1 MTHFQLTYAC
11 IDAIVRQMEEFL
23 KKEGV
28 PSKEALRT
36 QLLAEEALLNYR
48 DLLGEDVAVEL
59 HCIKRLGRLRIDLSV
74 AGDSCDPF
82 VTDTGDDTGVLRG
95 ILSRAGMAP
104 VWQYKNGHNL
114 LIFSPKKKKPPQ
126 IVYLLA
132 AVASALLLG
141 SLFSLCAPQLGAQ
154 LSEHL
159 LQPLFSTLGGL
170 LTAVASVLVFLSLV
184 SGILGIGDVASF
196 GKIGKTM
203 FGRILLLPLMLVL
216 CYSVLIAP
224 LFPISIGSQFS
235 GQLADLLAMVLDIV
249 PDSMVTPFTTGNLLQ
264 IAFMSVLVG
273 LAMLVL
279 GAKVSA
285 LSTFVE
291 QANSLFQIIM
301 EGVCSYVPIMVFLS
315 LFDLIV
321 SGSIAQLSGAYKPL
335 VLIIL
340 GCIFC
345 MGVYFLLCLRNKVPP
360 LVLAKKL
367 LPAFL
372 VGLITASTA
381 SALPLVME
389 GAPKKLGV
397 AEKVSNFA
405 VPLGQVLFMPA
416 TALEYFVLTLCM
428 AEISGLT
435 ISVSWLAIAV
445 FSVVVLA
452 IATPPVP
459 GGGTAALMILFAQL
473 GIPPETM
480 AIAVPIDILVEFAV
494 TGAEIF
500 CQQCE
505 LIQLSRSL
513 HMLDSDLLRKGGS

>member
-1 MTHFQLTYAC
+1 MTTPA
-11 IDAIVRQMEEFL
+11 
-23 KKEGV
+23 
-28 PSKEALRT
+28 
-36 QLLAEEALLNYR
+36 
-48 DLLGEDVAVEL
+48 
-59 HCIKRLGRLRIDLSV
+59 
-74 AGDSCDPF
+74 SCAASCP
-82 VTDTGDDTGVLRG
+82 G
-95 ILSRAGMAP
+95 P

-154 LSEHL
+154 LSEQL

-235 GQLADLLAMVLDIV
+235 GQLADLLAMVLNLV
-249 PDSMVTPFTTGNLLQ
+249 LDSMVTPFTTGNLLQ

-389 GAPKKLGV
+389 GAPKKTGRSGKSL
-397 AEKVSNFA
+397 
-405 VPLGQVLFMPA
+405 Q
-416 TALEYFVLTLCM
+416 LCR
-428 AEISGLT
+428 ASGT
-435 ISVSWLAIAV
+435 RSVHAGHCAGIFRAD
-445 FSVVVLA
+445 VVHGGDFRTDYLCVLA
-452 IATPPVP
+452 GDHSVLGSSPVHRH
-459 GGGTAALMILFAQL
+459 AARSRRRHRRTDD
-473 GIPPETM
+473 P
-480 AIAVPIDILVEFAV
+480 
-494 TGAEIF
+494 F
-500 CQQCE
+500 CPAGHP
-505 LIQLSRSL
+505 SGDYGHRRF
-513 HMLDSDLLRKGGS
+513 H